1 MNPIVF
7 SAIFFFIMVFII
19 VYVMTAK
26 APTPVTVYNT
36 KAEKDTQ
43 ITELAKKFM
52 DKILYDCFF
61 VNKYTPFVEK
71 THYGPWLNKLEETL
85 KPLVETLGVDF
96 FDDEV
101 IATFS
106 QGHEM
111 ACRKYIRQHECLQ
124 ALTDV
129 LNDYFI
135 YLCNLPAFSENEN
148 YNQDK
153 KLLTDYT
160 MWLNKRGFFN
170 DNLQCDFEHQI
181 DTFLTQFSE

>member
-111 ACRKYIRQHECLQ
+111 ACRKYIRQH
-124 ALTDV
+124 
-129 LNDYFI
+129 
-135 YLCNLPAFSENEN
+135 
-148 YNQDK
+148 
-153 KLLTDYT
+153 
-160 MWLNKRGFFN
+160 
-170 DNLQCDFEHQI
+170 
-181 DTFLTQFSE
+181 